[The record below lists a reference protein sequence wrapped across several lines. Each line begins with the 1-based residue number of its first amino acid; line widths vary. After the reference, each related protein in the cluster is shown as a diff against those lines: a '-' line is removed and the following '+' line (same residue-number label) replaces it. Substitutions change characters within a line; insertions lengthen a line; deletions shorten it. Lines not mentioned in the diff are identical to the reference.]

1 MISCTVLYID
11 ITQEIQLKDIHHNA
25 FLVTYFPKCVF
36 ETTQFMQES
45 NTTRRY
51 EGGFTAIKTQH
62 WTPIGFSVFMEWDTG

>member
-1 MISCTVLYID
+1 MIYIMISCTVLYID

-25 FLVTYFPKCVF
+25 FLVAYFPKRVF

-45 NTTRRY
+45 NTTHRTRRN

-62 WTPIGFSVFMEWDTG
+62 